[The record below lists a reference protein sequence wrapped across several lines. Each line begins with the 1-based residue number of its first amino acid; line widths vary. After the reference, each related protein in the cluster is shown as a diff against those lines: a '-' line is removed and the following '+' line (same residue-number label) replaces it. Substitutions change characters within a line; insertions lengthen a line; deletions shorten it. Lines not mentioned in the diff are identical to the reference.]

1 MLLIKEL
8 KDKGGEKLIKN
19 CDQVLS
25 YLNKWNKY
33 KFSLKKFNYN

>member
-25 YLNKWNKY
+25 YLNKPIINYLKY
-33 KFSLKKFNYN
+33 